1 MSKIYNP
8 SLAYNFSEV
17 FLIVVNLIKIFIKI
31 FLYIIVII
39 GLMALINIGTHLLV
53 VCNKRFA

>member
-1 MSKIYNP
+1 MSKIYHS
-8 SLAYNFSEV
+8 SLEYNFTEAS
-17 FLIVVNLIKIFIKI
+17 LIVINLIKTFIKM

-53 VCNKRFA
+53 RCNKRFA

>member
-1 MSKIYNP
+1 MSKIYTS
-8 SLAYNFSEV
+8 SLEYNFTEAS
-17 FLIVVNLIKIFIKI
+17 LIVINLIKTFIKM

-53 VCNKRFA
+53 RCNKRFA